1 MPEALK
7 DKQFVI
13 GAKQVM
19 KAIRTGSILK
29 AYIAS
34 DCDPIISRPVID
46 LAQGSGVTVEYIPTR
61 KQLGEMCGIK
71 VKAACAAVV
80 NN

>member
-1 MPEALK
+1 MPEALR
-7 DKQFVI
+7 DKRFVI

-19 KAIRTGSILK
+19 KAIRAGRVLK
-29 AYIAS
+29 VYIAS
-34 DCDPIISRPVID
+34 DCDPIISRPVIE
-46 LAQGSGVTVEYIPTR
+46 LAQGNGLEAEYIPSR

-71 VKAACAAVV
+71 VKASCAAVV